1 MALRPK
7 LRRAAGCATLITA
20 MIAGAACLALAQNGP
35 NPRAA
40 AGIAIIPMAIP
51 TVNPRPNPRNARPG
65 ERIRVLRIDALKGDE
80 SFAEFRDYLEGAL
93 KRRDAQ
99 AIYRVVSRDFETHS
113 MDEDLARLSH
123 FEQFK
128 RTAHL
133 EDKNTDPSFDY
144 WRILDE
150 AVRLGTTRVGFA
162 HLGTAYCGPAFTT
175 SLDDPDEH
183 ADNAFLIGDN
193 VPMRRRPD
201 PSSAQIASLSWEVI
215 QMPKWTPPDVNNGYI
230 QIVMRDG
237 RSGWVERRFVRQS
250 YEPAICFGREANGDW
265 SIKAIEVNDD

>member
-1 MALRPK
+1 M
-7 LRRAAGCATLITA
+7 TA
-20 MIAGAACLALAQNGP
+20 SVAPIALAQGGP
-35 NPRAA
+35 NHRAA
-40 AGIAIIPMAIP
+40 AGLVVIPMASP
-51 TVNPRPNPRNARPG
+51 AANATPNARIARPG

-80 SFAEFRDYLEGAL
+80 SFAEFRDYLEGAI

-99 AIYRVVSRDFETHS
+99 AIYRIVSRDFETHS

-123 FEQFK
+123 LEQFK

-144 WRILDE
+144 WRILGE
-150 AVRLGTTRVGFA
+150 AVRFGTTRVGFA
-162 HLGTAYCGPAFTT
+162 RLGTAYCGPALTT

-183 ADNAFLIGDN
+183 ADNAFVIDDN
-193 VPMRRRPD
+193 VPMRKRPD
-201 PSSAQIASLSWEVI
+201 PSAAQIASLSWEVI
-215 QMPKWTPPDVNNGYI
+215 QTPNWTPPDDNNGYAR
-230 QIVMRDG
+230 IVMRDG
-237 RSGWVERRFVRQS
+237 RSGWVERRFIRQS